1 MTTFNS
7 KVTIFV
13 DGLQTSGDIDDFA
26 TPLYNLSDITV
37 ASTDVF
43 TYCQTTELAKQLA
56 IKFNSL
62 AGFFDLL
69 ATIGVAALKNYR
81 DPTLEN
87 ELYTS
92 FSAVSTATTCAST
105 CKNVGKT
112 IHHALGY
119 EVRHA
124 NYVDQLSQNLVN
136 DMFE

>member
-1 MTTFNS
+1 M
-7 KVTIFV
+7 
-13 DGLQTSGDIDDFA
+13 
-26 TPLYNLSDITV
+26 SDITV

-62 AGFFDLL
+62 AGFFDLA

-87 ELYTS
+87 ELYSS
-92 FSAVSTATTCAST
+92 FSKVSTATTCADT

-112 IHHALGY
+112 IHYAIGY
-119 EVRHA
+119 EVRDA